1 MFSRPDPSRKTLF
14 GADAFS
20 LQFHTFPI
28 VPNKLDYIKSSPNCN
43 QKFQIARTE
52 AKSSWIPMN
61 ILPAP
66 APYYIEKKATEE
78 NLSTSPFWRHK
89 GLDSTKGLEGEH
101 LMPGQKSPKRK
112 RRFVRLATF
121 LFVLLGISIIAGGIL
136 LAYLFITPRGR
147 GNIPLLPSARQ
158 PGDLI
163 ATFSSTGHTSEQVN
177 LADISPPD
185 SGHLGGGG
193 PKIL

>member
-1 MFSRPDPSRKTLF
+1 
-14 GADAFS
+14 
-20 LQFHTFPI
+20 
-28 VPNKLDYIKSSPNCN
+28 
-43 QKFQIARTE
+43 
-52 AKSSWIPMN
+52 
-61 ILPAP
+61 
-66 APYYIEKKATEE
+66 
-78 NLSTSPFWRHK
+78 
-89 GLDSTKGLEGEH
+89 
-101 LMPGQKSPKRK
+101 MPGQKITQAQTSFRPACYISVRTPWHFHH
-112 RRFVRLATF
+112 RRRHSAR
-121 LFVLLGISIIAGGIL
+121 
-136 LAYLFITPRGR
+136 LFIYNATAGR